1 MVQVEVAH
9 PCDHPDVL
17 QYRYSKGIC
26 PQAYKVSRPS
36 FCTLL
41 GCTTLL
47 LKPPTVLTPLQCPAA
62 GCSANA
68 SAPGVT
74 QGGRIPQQGL
84 LRLPPELPAEQ
95 GPC

>member
-9 PCDHPDVL
+9 PRDHPDVL

-41 GCTTLL
+41 GCTNAPAQATRRAQPFALPCSWML
-47 LKPPTVLTPLQCPAA
+47 GERQRPRCHPRLANSSARLTTTPT
-62 GCSANA
+62 
-68 SAPGVT
+68 
-74 QGGRIPQQGL
+74 RITS
-84 LRLPPELPAEQ
+84 
-95 GPC
+95 